1 MNGYKIQ
8 LHETE
13 NKYFIV
19 LNGTGGE
26 GLSSKAN
33 KTADNLEDDDITKWR
48 ERLNITL
55 TADSLEPYMLKDGR
69 NLSDNEKTSLV
80 SAMHAL
86 THDHEKE
93 GETIKGTGYTKAQ
106 VDHLLQNINSSTK
119 AEKSAENLDEQDV
132 LDWRE
137 KLGIEEVS
145 NLSNNNQTILPN
157 VIREIDVQGRLDFK
171 NISLKESEDVT
182 FSEKL
187 VVNADGTLA
196 KKTDLPVVNLQ
207 FNFPQE
213 VNVNHTYPNW
223 TKPDNYQLQI
233 QHALES
239 WKSEEG
245 WEAVPKNFWR
255 VETLDNRKPEA
266 AKLLNE
272 GRGFELK
279 YNKELDNYY
288 ETTDKLKPVMLA
300 ETKDFIF
307 KKNENV
313 AIKFLVEDH
322 RRIGNAVGFMTFYGT
337 KIQTQNGRN
346 RLELGLASGVYGQ
359 GHHARS
365 SINKNYFYLYKIEN
379 SIIVIAYL
387 PYAIGNIG
395 LPADNLYVTQYT
407 LEDDNYKLRFENPQ
421 AKITQ
426 VKIHRT

>member
-19 LNGTGGE
+19 LNGAGGS
-26 GLSSKAN
+26 GLSTKAN
-33 KTADNLEDDDITKWR
+33 KTADNLESDDVIKWR
-48 ERLNITL
+48 EKLNITL
-55 TADSLEPYMLKDGR
+55 TEDSLKPFLHKDGS
-69 NLSDNEKTSLV
+69 NLSDDEKTSLIE
-80 SAMHAL
+80 AIHAL
-86 THDHEKE
+86 THDYEKG
-93 GETIKGTGYTKAQ
+93 GETIQGTGYTKEQ
-106 VDHLLQNINSSTK
+106 VDELVNNIGTSTK
-119 AEKSAENLDEQDV
+119 ADKNAENLEENDIEK
-132 LDWRE
+132 WRE
-137 KLGIEEVS
+137 KLRVEEVS

-171 NISLKESEDVT
+171 NISLKESEDVA

-196 KKTDLPVVNLQ
+196 KKTDLPIVNLQ
-207 FNFPQE
+207 FSFPQE
-213 VNVNHTYPNW
+213 VSVNHIYPNW
-223 TKPDNYQLQI
+223 TKPDSYQLQI

-245 WEAVPKNFWR
+245 WEAVPENFWR

-288 ETTDKLKPVMLA
+288 QTTDKLKPVMLA

-313 AIKFLVEDH
+313 AIKFLVEGH
-322 RRIGNAVGFMTFYGT
+322 RRIGSAIGFFTFYGT
-337 KIQTQNGRN
+337 KTQNQNGIN
-346 RLELGLASGVYGQ
+346 RLELGLAGGVYGL
-359 GHHARS
+359 GHYRKS
-365 SINKNYFYLYKIEN
+365 SINKNYYYLYKIEN
-379 SIIVIAYL
+379 SIIVIAYT
-387 PYAIGNIG
+387 PYATGNIG
-395 LPADNLYVTQYT
+395 LPEGNLSVTQYQ
-407 LEDDNYKLRFENPQ
+407 LDDDNYKLRFENPQ

-426 VKIHRT
+426 VKVNRI

>member
-1 MNGYKIQ
+1 MAITDKNTIKKWFRNFLKPTQEQFWNWMDSYWHKEEKIPQ
-8 LHETE
+8 DTIEGWDEFLQSLPTQ
-13 NKYFIV
+13 
-19 LNGTGGE
+19 GT
-26 GLSSKAN
+26 LQN
-33 KTADNLEDDDITKWR
+33 YL
-48 ERLNITL
+48 
-55 TADSLEPYMLKDGR
+55 LKDGS
-69 NLSDNEKTSLV
+69 NLSDDEKTDFTT
-80 SAMHAL
+80 AINAL

-106 VDHLLQNINSSTK
+106 VDTLLDNIDLTTK
-119 AEKSAENLDEQDV
+119 ADKNAENLVENDIEK
-132 LDWRE
+132 WRE

-196 KKTDLPVVNLQ
+196 KKTDLPIVNLQ
-207 FNFPQE
+207 FTFPQE
-213 VNVNHTYPNW
+213 VSVNHIYPNW
-223 TKPDNYQLQI
+223 TKPDSYQLQI

-245 WEAVPKNFWR
+245 WKAVPENFWR

-279 YNKELDNYY
+279 YDKELDNYY
-288 ETTDKLKPVMLA
+288 ETTNKLKPVMLA

-322 RRIGNAVGFMTFYGT
+322 KRIGRAVGFFTFYGT
-337 KIQTQNGRN
+337 KTQNQNGKN
-346 RLELGLASGVYGQ
+346 RLELGLSGGVYGQ
-359 GHHARS
+359 GHYRRS

-379 SIIVIAYL
+379 SIIVIAYA
-387 PYAIGNIG
+387 PYATGNLG
-395 LPADNLYVTQYT
+395 LPDKNLSVTQYT
-407 LEDDNYKLRFENPQ
+407 LADDNYKLRFENPQ

-426 VKIHRT
+426 VKVNRI